1 MPMTHEP
8 ASFPKPQRNP
18 LPNQI
23 LMGQHD
29 FRLIKPR
36 SLGLTTTVH
45 PETGMYC
52 VLCHAKMN
60 SERGQAPCTGR
71 PE

>member
-1 MPMTHEP
+1 MSDNVLPFRMQNSSEEWETDTL
-8 ASFPKPQRNP
+8 PKQV
-18 LPNQI
+18 
-23 LMGQHD
+23 LMGRHD
-29 FRLIKPR
+29 FQLYTQV
-36 SLGLTTTVH
+36 SHFH

-71 PE
+71 AE